1 MVVVLPLVDA
11 LSKLN
16 TVRYLYLPIEVRI
29 EKMLLKHQLSS
40 LEVERLVLILSRK
53 VEHLQVEG

>member
-1 MVVVLPLVDA
+1 MVVDLPLVDA

-16 TVRYLYLPIEVRI
+16 TVRYLYLPIEVRF
-29 EKMLLKHQLSS
+29 EKMLFKHQLSS